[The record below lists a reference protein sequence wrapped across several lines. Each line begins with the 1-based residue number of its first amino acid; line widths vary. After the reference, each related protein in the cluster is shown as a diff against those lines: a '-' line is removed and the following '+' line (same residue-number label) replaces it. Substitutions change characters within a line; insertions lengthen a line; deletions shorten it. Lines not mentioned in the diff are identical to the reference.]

1 LKKKTK
7 ITFQKIKNLIP
18 ASLKNRLFSNNNNNN
33 NNNKRNV
40 NSSIINEPSIN
51 IKEIMTRKTYSGE
64 ILPEDLIVAK
74 YNDNI
79 KGDENNDNNDN
90 EVIKTKLKFEEKDYA
105 YLAVISSWNI
115 QSRYPDYKL
124 KAYKIAT
131 DDYCN
136 MAILKTEKIRKWML
150 EQMQ

>member
-1 LKKKTK
+1 MTK
-7 ITFQKIKNLIP
+7 EEYITFWLNQSDEDWQTALYLKEGKKNLMLLFMLHLVIEKI
-18 ASLKNRLFSNNNNNN
+18 LKAQWI
-33 NNNKRNV
+33 KD
-40 NSSIINEPSIN
+40 NE
-51 IKEIMTRKTYSGE
+51 
-64 ILPEDLIVAK
+64 
-74 YNDNI
+74 DNI
-79 KGDENNDNNDN
+79 PPRTHNLQF
-90 EVIKTKLKFEEKDYA
+90 IAQQTKLKFEEKDYA